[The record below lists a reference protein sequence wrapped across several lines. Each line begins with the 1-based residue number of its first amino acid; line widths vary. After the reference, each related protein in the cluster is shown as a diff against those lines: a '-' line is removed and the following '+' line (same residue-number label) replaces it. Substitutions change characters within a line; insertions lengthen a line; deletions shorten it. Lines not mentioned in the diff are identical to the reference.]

1 LSHVLGLRKLPYW
14 TGNYAFDFT
23 IFTIPLIIFFII
35 IFMLGEKANFL
46 TDVAGY
52 LVLILFLFALS
63 FIGYSYLF
71 SFMFQKSSTAF
82 RLFPFFNLI
91 FFFIIPTIPMNISTA
106 SESVLAQYVC
116 PLISPFVSFFYC
128 FFTK

>member
-1 LSHVLGLRKLPYW
+1 MLGLRKLPYW
-14 TGNYAFDFT
+14 TANYAFDFA
-23 IFTIPLIIFFII
+23 IFTIPLIIFFAIL
-35 IFMLGEKANFL
+35 FMIGEKARIL

-52 LVLILFLFALS
+52 LVIILALFAIS

-82 RLFPFFNLI
+82 RLFPFFNMM
-91 FFFIIPTIPMNISTA
+91 FFFVLPTIPIYSSPKSDFT
-106 SESVLAQYVC
+106 QYF
-116 PLISPFVSFFYC
+116 PPAISPFVSFFYC